1 MTKFYTLL
9 AALAIFAPVAF
20 AAINQAALVIA

>member
-20 AAINQAALVIA
+20 ATVNQAALVFA